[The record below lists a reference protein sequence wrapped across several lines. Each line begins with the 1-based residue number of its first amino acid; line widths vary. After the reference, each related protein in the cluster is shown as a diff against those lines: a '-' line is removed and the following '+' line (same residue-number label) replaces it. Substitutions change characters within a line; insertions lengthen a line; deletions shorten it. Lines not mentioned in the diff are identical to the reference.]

1 MHPKF
6 ELTQPTMVKLN
17 HAKGR
22 KEHHGEALV
31 LALDL
36 SVTWTTNN
44 RALDMFDP
52 GLREALFSA
61 LPPGTKPP
69 ADQGELELPI
79 SELGFIR
86 LPRLKY
92 PVKLEGVEMTG
103 YTLRLDYGTGGDSD
117 KIVKVCK
124 LKGFEFTPIEGGS
137 VEIHFGISSSADIEG
152 EVVGLFSAY
161 IQENITIT
169 LLAPAKVE
177 GDSIDASNGSGAPG
191 TRPAAS
197 ETGTLEIETNPPAA
211 ETKAQES
218 GTKDRGRAATDEFIA
233 QHATPPT
240 TH

>member
-6 ELTQPTMVKLN
+6 ELKQPTMVKLN

-44 RALDMFDP
+44 RALDMLDP
-52 GLREALFSA
+52 ELREALFSA
-61 LPPGTKPP
+61 LPPGTKPTT
-69 ADQGELELPI
+69 DQGELQLPV
-79 SELGFIR
+79 SDLPFVR
-86 LPRLKY
+86 LPRMKY
-92 PVKLEGVEMTG
+92 PWKLEGVELTG

-117 KIVKVCK
+117 KVVKVCK
-124 LKGFEFTPIEGGS
+124 LKNFETTPIEGGS
-137 VEIHFGISSSADIEG
+137 TEISFGISSAADIEG
-152 EVVGLFSAY
+152 ETVGLFSAY
-161 IQENITIT
+161 IQEGITIT
-169 LLAPAKVE
+169 LLAPVKVDD
-177 GDSIDASNGSGAPG
+177 GVIDASNGSGAPG
-191 TRPAAS
+191 TKPAAG
-197 ETGTLEIETNPPAA
+197 ETGSLEIETNPPAA

-218 GTKDRGRAATDEFIA
+218 GTKDRGRAATDAFIE